1 MQLRSPTEDVNH
13 GFVIGQGSVKLT
25 RERTKSGCI
34 SSEELKI
41 MHKILGIF
49 AGGAALATVVM
60 AGSAMAAPKNLSL
73 TIVDGY
79 PPRALQ
85 VKTLISY
92 FIPEINKRLA
102 KKGEYKIRWNQAFA
116 GQIVKVRHVMTG
128 MQKGLGDIGVVTTV
142 FHQDK
147 VPMQAVAYVAPF
159 VTSNPLLLSRTV
171 DELTEQFPAMQE
183 AWKKY
188 NQIVLT
194 SFSVIDSY
202 QMFFREKVT
211 KIEDFKG
218 KKIAGAGINMRY
230 LTGTGATPVIGSMI
244 HYYNKFKT
252 GAIDGSML
260 WTDAA
265 VAFKLVEGAKYMW
278 KADLGTANS
287 KALTMNLDS
296 YKRMPKAVRDIIH
309 EVAHD
314 YRDYTAKAAMAD
326 AGKAYANYKK
336 KGGIIIQ
343 VSDADRAK
351 WANSMP
357 NIGKSWAAGLD
368 KKGLPGTKLLK
379 AYMTKM
385 RAAKQPILRQ
395 WDKE

>member
-1 MQLRSPTEDVNH
+1 
-13 GFVIGQGSVKLT
+13 
-25 RERTKSGCI
+25 
-34 SSEELKI
+34 
-41 MHKILGIF
+41 
-49 AGGAALATVVM
+49 
-60 AGSAMAAPKNLSL
+60 
-73 TIVDGY
+73 
-79 PPRALQ
+79 
-85 VKTLISY
+85 
-92 FIPEINKRLA
+92 
-102 KKGEYKIRWNQAFA
+102 
-116 GQIVKVRHVMTG
+116 
-128 MQKGLGDIGVVTTV
+128 
-142 FHQDK
+142 
-147 VPMQAVAYVAPF
+147 MQAVAYVAPF

-171 DELTEQFPAMQE
+171 DELTEKFPEMQD

-188 NQIVLT
+188 NQVVLT

-202 QMFFREKVT
+202 QMFFKDKVT
-211 KIEDFKG
+211 KIEDFEG

-230 LTGTGATPVIGSMI
+230 LTGTGATPVVGSMV
-244 HYYNKFKT
+244 HYYNKLKT

-296 YKRMPKAVRDIIH
+296 YKRMPQAVRKIIH

-326 AGKAYANYKK
+326 AAKAYERYKK
-336 KGGIIIQ
+336 AGGTIIQ

-351 WANSMP
+351 WANKMP
-357 NIGKSWAAGLD
+357 NIGKEWAADLD
-368 KKGLPGTKLLK
+368 KQGLPGTKLLS
-379 AYMTKM
+379 AYMDKM
-385 RAAKQPILRQ
+385 RAAKEPILRQ